1 MKITDLR
8 CIQLEADATFPGR
21 YFEDR
26 FVRPTDYYEDFQ
38 ARGWGFPDNLPRE
51 HPDRPGELRMRS
63 RFIVVETDTG
73 DTGIFG
79 PIALTPAFMALS
91 MKGVVIGQDPFATNR
106 IWDTLYRSAVHGRKG
121 EAMFA
126 ISAIWD
132 LKGKILKQPVYKLL
146 GGPVQTRL
154 PCYISTLIYSTEPEL
169 VHKRAVELKEKGY
182 RGQKWFF
189 RYCPKSGREGFRKN
203 VEMVRIAREAVGD
216 DYDLM
221 FDAWMSWDPDYTLEM
236 ARAIEKYH
244 PLWLEEPLMPDK
256 IDRLAD
262 VRAKSPV
269 RISGA
274 EHEYTRWGF
283 HEIFKRGAVD
293 IIQPDPMW
301 AGGITE
307 TMNICTLASAYDITT
322 IPHGE
327 SIAATVQVVAANP
340 PSLCPMVE
348 NLERFNFGWQYFLVD
363 PVAVVDGHIELDT
376 RPGLGIVVDE
386 SRAERVVNVE
396 FPDYG

>member
-1 MKITDLR
+1 MRIR
-8 CIQLEADATFPGR
+8 GR
-21 YFEDR
+21 F
-26 FVRPTDYYEDFQ
+26 
-38 ARGWGFPDNLPRE
+38 L
-51 HPDRPGELRMRS
+51 
-63 RFIVVETDTG
+63 IVECDSG
-73 DTGIFG
+73 HTGIFG

-91 MKGVVIGQDPFATNR
+91 MKGTIVGQDPFATTR

-126 ISAIWD
+126 ISAIDCAIWD
-132 LKGKILKQPVYKLL
+132 LKGKILGQPVYNLL
-146 GGPVQTRL
+146 GGPVQTKL

-169 VHKRAVELKEKGY
+169 VRQRALELKQKGY

-189 RYCPKSGREGFRKN
+189 RYNPRSGREGFRKN
-203 VEMVRIAREAVGD
+203 VEMVRIVRDAVGD
-216 DYDLM
+216 DYDIM
-221 FDAWMSWDPDYTLEM
+221 FDAWMSWDADYTLDI
-236 ARAIEKYH
+236 ARAIKQYN

-283 HEIFKRGAVD
+283 HEILKSGTVD

-301 AGGITE
+301 AGGISE
-307 TMNICTLASAYDITT
+307 TMNICNLASVYDITT

-327 SIAATVQVVAANP
+327 SIAAAVQVIAANP

-348 NLERFNFGWQYFLVD
+348 NLERFNFGWQFFMVD
-363 PVAVVDGHIELDT
+363 PICVKDGYITLDP
-376 RPGLGIVVDE
+376 RPGLGIVLDE
-386 SRAERVVNVE
+386 SRAEKIINVE
-396 FPDYG
+396 FPNYW